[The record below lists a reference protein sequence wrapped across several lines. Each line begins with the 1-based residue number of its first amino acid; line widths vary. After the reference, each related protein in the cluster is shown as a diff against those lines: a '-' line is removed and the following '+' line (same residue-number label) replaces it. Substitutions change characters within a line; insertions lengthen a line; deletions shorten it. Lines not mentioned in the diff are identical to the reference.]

1 MCALNQINAAI
12 EKLQNA
18 KVTGDLVSAQTQAL
32 SFIQASFD
40 LKEISQ
46 IQKQSL
52 EKKVRRA
59 YRNQL
64 IGESA

>member
-1 MCALNQINAAI
+1 MYALNQINAAI

-40 LKEISQ
+40 LKEITQ

>member
-1 MCALNQINAAI
+1 MCMNQINAAI
-12 EKLQNA
+12 NQLENA
-18 KVTGDLVSAQTQAL
+18 KVSSDLLIAQTQAL
-32 SFIQASFD
+32 SFIQAAFE
-40 LKEISQ
+40 LNEITN

-64 IGESA
+64 IGETA